1 MIHALIFDCFG
12 VLYQG
17 SLEYLMELCPAK
29 RRQELRDLSRAFD
42 YGYVSEGEYLEQ
54 TAKILE
60 IREEEIVR
68 IIEERHV
75 KNEEMLAEVRRF
87 KRKYKMALLS
97 NIGARVLPRLFSEE
111 ELKDLFDVVVL
122 SSEEGFA
129 KPDAPIFRITAERL
143 GVPVEEC
150 VMIDDSKTNCA
161 GAVTA
166 GMRGLLYED
175 HRQCLAE
182 LKKLG
187 VM

>member
-17 SLEYLMELCPAK
+17 SIEYLMELCPAK

-54 TAKILE
+54 ASAILE
-60 IREEEIVR
+60 KDEAEIVR

-75 KNEEMLAEVRRF
+75 KNEEMLAEVRRL
-87 KRKYKMALLS
+87 KGKYKTALLS
-97 NIGARVLPRLFSEE
+97 NIGGRVLPRLFSEK
-111 ELKDLFDVVVL
+111 ELKELFDVVVL
-122 SSEEGFA
+122 SSDEGFA

-143 GVPVEEC
+143 NVPVGEC
-150 VMIDDSKTNCA
+150 VMIDDSRTNCA

-166 GMRGLLYED
+166 GMRSLLYED
-175 HRQCLAE
+175 REQCISE
-182 LKKLG
+182 LKKIG